1 MLSRFLLTILL
12 FAAPVSAHAL
22 TMKEC
27 GEKYHSAQKA
37 GTLAGLGWNAFRAQN
52 CASGSSEPSASA
64 APSAPPAGT
73 PSAEVAA
80 AATPAAVSTATGSDP
95 VFPAAISPSFSQ
107 DSPSKARRLT
117 CLEQYRANK
126 KNGGNGG
133 LKWIQKG
140 GGYYSLCSKHL
151 RG

>member
-1 MLSRFLLTILL
+1 MTTRLFLTILL
-12 FAAPVSAHAL
+12 LATPVSAHAL

-27 GEKYHSAQKA
+27 GEKYRAAQKA
-37 GTLAGLGWNAFRAQN
+37 GTLGGLSWNAFRMQSCAASD
-52 CASGSSEPSASA
+52 ASGQPASA
-64 APSAPPAGT
+64 ANAAPSPDTSSAAPAAAP
-73 PSAEVAA
+73 VAA
-80 AATPAAVSTATGSDP
+80 PNVSGTDP
-95 VFPAAISPSFSQ
+95 IFPTAISPSFSEQ
-107 DSPSKARRLT
+107 SSSKARRMT

-126 KNGGNGG
+126 KAGGNGG